1 METRISDVL
10 TGLVLGGSA
19 AVGGAAVVRASL
31 YAVSYVVARSD
42 PLGTGQVRSGDR
54 RRHDRTANRR
64 TRPTDRPG

>member
-31 YAVSYVVARSD
+31 HAVSYVVARSD
-42 PLGTGQVRSGDR
+42 PLGTGQVRSGDG
-54 RRHDRTANRR
+54 RRHGRTANRR

>member
-31 YAVSYVVARSD
+31 YAVSYVAARSD

-54 RRHDRTANRR
+54 RRHGRTANRR

>member
-31 YAVSYVVARSD
+31 HAVSYVVARSD

-54 RRHDRTANRR
+54 RRHGRTANRR
-64 TRPTDRPG
+64 TRLTGRPG

>member
-19 AVGGAAVVRASL
+19 AIGGAAVVRASL
-31 YAVSYVVARSD
+31 YAVSYVAARSD
-42 PLGTGQVRSGDR
+42 SLGTAQVRSGDR

>member
-42 PLGTGQVRSGDR
+42 PLGTAQVRSGDR
-54 RRHDRTANRR
+54 RRQGRTAERR
-64 TRPTDRPG
+64 LRLTDRRG